1 VNTVETIF
9 HHARHHPTAL
19 AFCAP
24 GTRYNIVSYG
34 RLTVFI
40 NNVARH
46 AIEAGLKRG
55 DIVAIVVSDPIVHWA
70 MILGLERIGVVTISA
85 QSFSLPAT
93 VGLAAVLTD
102 RTDVTTVPGRLICID
117 ERWLE
122 EGNGPTP
129 SVAVQHDGSALA
141 RLIMTSGSTG
151 EPKAVPLTH
160 DLIMLRAHSFG
171 VVWGNRVAP
180 CSRTFVDVGVAANI
194 GYLWPAYV
202 LTCGGAV
209 FLRGSDAAQTMQ
221 SFNLYNVQ
229 CMVAA
234 PSGMAE
240 FLDYYERSP
249 AFACPF
255 EVMVSVGSMLAR
267 PLAERIRMRMC
278 SHLVSGYGA
287 TEGNPVAS
295 APMYQIAHVPGAVG
309 YIVPGMEVEAVDDSD
324 RPVGTDEEGLIRFRG
339 QRCVSGYFGDTPDPE
354 FRGGWFYPGDIGR
367 VTADNILIV
376 SGRKK
381 VIIDVGG
388 DKISPQAIEAVLLS
402 FPGVVHA
409 AAFSRLNPL
418 GLEEAWAAVSGRADL
433 NTESLKAFCA
443 AKLAQPFVPAR
454 IALVDDMPHNAA
466 GKVDKTKLL
475 KILGLS

>member
-1 VNTVETIF
+1 MNTVEAIF

-19 AFCAP
+19 ALCAP
-24 GTRYNIVSYG
+24 GTRYNVVSYG

-40 NNVARH
+40 DNVARH
-46 AIEAGLKRG
+46 ALAAGLKSG
-55 DIVAIVVSDPIVHWA
+55 DIVAIVVNDPIVHWA
-70 MILGLERIGVVTISA
+70 MILGLERIGVVTLSH
-85 QSFSLPAT
+85 QTLQLPAGP
-93 VGLAAVLTD
+93 GLVAVLAD
-102 RTDVTTVPGRLICID
+102 RTEDVATQIRVVRID
-117 ERWLE
+117 ERWIE
-122 EGNGPTP
+122 EGNGERPAF
-129 SVAVQHDGSALA
+129 AVQRNGSALA

-160 DLIMLRAHSFG
+160 DLIMLRTHAFG

-180 CSRTFVDVGVAANI
+180 CARTFVDVGVAANI
-194 GYLWPAYV
+194 GYLWPVYV
-202 LTCGGAV
+202 LTHGGAV

-221 SFNLYNVQ
+221 SFSLYNVQ

-249 AFACPF
+249 AFTCPF

-295 APMYQIAHVPGAVG
+295 APMHQIAHIPGAVG
-309 YIVPGMEVEAVDDSD
+309 YIAPGVEVEAVDEAD
-324 RPVGTDEEGLIRFRG
+324 RPLDKGEEGLIRFRG
-339 QRCVSGYFGDTPDPE
+339 PRCVAGYFGDTPGPE
-354 FRGGWFYPGDIGR
+354 FRGGWFYPGDIGS
-367 VTADNILIV
+367 VTADNILII

-381 VIIDVGG
+381 TIIDVGG
-388 DKISPQAIEAVLLS
+388 DKTSPQAIEAVLLS

-418 GLEEAWAAVSGRADL
+418 GLEEVWAAVSGRADL
-433 NTESLKAFCA
+433 SSESLRAFCA
-443 AKLAQPFVPAR
+443 TRLAQPFVPSR
-454 IALVDDMPHNAA
+454 IVRVDDMPRNPA
-466 GKVDKTKLL
+466 GKVDRSKLL
-475 KILGLS
+475 EMLGLS

>member
-34 RLTVFI
+34 RLTHFI

-46 AIEAGLKRG
+46 AIESGLQRG
-55 DIVAIVVSDPIVHWA
+55 DIVAVAVGDSIVHWA
-70 MILGLERIGVVTISA
+70 MLLGLERIGVVTLSI
-85 QSFSLPAT
+85 QSSQLPAEFD
-93 VGLAAVLTD
+93 LAAVLTD
-102 RTDVTTVPGRLICID
+102 RADGFAAARRVIRIN
-117 ERWLE
+117 EQWLE
-122 EGNGPTP
+122 EGGGVEP
-129 SVAVQHDGSALA
+129 SVAMERGGSALA

-160 DLIMLRAHSFG
+160 DLIMLRTHSFG
-171 VVWGNRVAP
+171 VVWGNRVSP
-180 CSRTFVDVGVAANI
+180 CARTFVDVGVAANI
-194 GYLWPAYV
+194 GYLWPVYV
-202 LTCGGAV
+202 LTQGGAV
-209 FLRGSDAAQTMQ
+209 FLRGGDAAQTMQ
-221 SFNLYNVQ
+221 AFNLYNVQ

-240 FLDYYERSP
+240 FLDYYEKSP

-267 PLAERIRMRMC
+267 PLAERIRARMC

-295 APMYQIAHVPGAVG
+295 APMYQIAHIPGAVG
-309 YIVPGMEVEAVDDSD
+309 YVVPGMEVEAVDDAD
-324 RPVGTDEEGLIRFRG
+324 RPLGNGREGLIRFRG
-339 QRCVSGYFGDTPDPE
+339 ERCVDGYFGETPGPE
-354 FRGGWFYPGDIGR
+354 FRGGWFYPGDLGS
-367 VTADNILIV
+367 VTEDNVLIV

-381 VIIDVGG
+381 VIIDIGG
-388 DKISPQAIEAVLLS
+388 DKISPQAIEAVLLT

-409 AAFSRLNPL
+409 AAFSRFNTL
-418 GLEEAWAAVSGRADL
+418 GLEEVWAAVSGRADL
-433 NTESLKAFCA
+433 SADSLRAFCA
-443 AKLAQPFVPAR
+443 TKLAQPFVPVR
-454 IALVDDMPHNAA
+454 IVPVAEMPRNPA
-466 GKVDKTKLL
+466 GKVDKPKLL
-475 KILGLS
+475 KLLGLS

>member
-1 VNTVETIF
+1 MNTVEAIF

-24 GTRYNIVSYG
+24 DTRYNIVSYG
-34 RLTVFI
+34 RLTHFI
-40 NNVARH
+40 NNVAGH
-46 AIEAGLKRG
+46 ALDAGLKRG
-55 DIVAIVVSDPIVHWA
+55 DIVAIIVSDPIVHWA
-70 MILGLERIGVVTISA
+70 MILGLERLGVVTLSL
-85 QSFSLPAT
+85 QSFQLPAEID
-93 VGLAAVLTD
+93 LAVVLTD
-102 RTDVTTVPGRLICID
+102 RADDVAAACRVIRID
-117 ERWLE
+117 ERWME
-122 EGNGPTP
+122 EGNGEQPP
-129 SVAVQHDGSALA
+129 VAMQRDGSALA

-151 EPKAVPLTH
+151 EPKAVPLSH
-160 DLIMLRAHSFG
+160 DLIMLRVHAFG

-202 LTCGGAV
+202 LTCGGSV

-221 SFNLYNVQ
+221 AFNLYNVQ

-267 PLAERIRMRMC
+267 PLAERIRARMC

-295 APMYQIAHVPGAVG
+295 APMHQIADIPGAVG
-309 YIVPGMEVEAVDDSD
+309 YVVPGMEVESVDESD
-324 RPVGTDEEGLIRFRG
+324 RPLGPGREGLIRFRG
-339 QRCVSGYFGDTPDPE
+339 PRCVAGYFGDTPGPE
-354 FRGGWFYPGDIGR
+354 FRGGWFYPGDLGS
-367 VTADNILIV
+367 VTADNILII

-381 VIIDVGG
+381 TIIDVGG
-388 DKISPQAIEAVLLS
+388 DKISPQSIEAVLLS
-402 FPGVVHA
+402 FPGVTHA
-409 AAFSRLNPL
+409 AAFSRLNAL
-418 GLEEAWAAVSGRADL
+418 GLEEVWGAVSGRADL
-433 NTESLKAFCA
+433 QADSLRAFCA
-443 AKLAQPFVPAR
+443 TKLAQPFVPAR
-454 IALVDDMPHNAA
+454 IALVDDMPRNPA
-466 GKVDKTKLL
+466 GKPDKRKLL
-475 KILGLS
+475 EMLGLS

>member
-19 AFCAP
+19 ALCAP

-46 AIEAGLKRG
+46 ALDAGLKRG
-55 DIVAIVVSDPIVHWA
+55 DIVAVLVHDPIVHWA
-70 MILGLERIGVVTISA
+70 VILGLERIGVVTLSA
-85 QSFSLPAT
+85 QRLPLPAS
-93 VGLAAVLTD
+93 VAPAAVLTD
-102 RTDVTTVPGRLICID
+102 RADITAAPGRVIRID

-122 EGNGPTP
+122 
-129 SVAVQHDGSALA
+129 DGRGEEPPLPMQRDGAALA

-160 DLIMLRAHSFG
+160 DLIMLRTHAFG

-180 CSRTFVDVGVAANI
+180 CARTFVDVGVAANI
-194 GYLWPAYV
+194 GYLWPVYV
-202 LTCGGAV
+202 LTHGGAV
-209 FLRGSDAAQTMQ
+209 FLRGSDAAQTLQ
-221 SFNLYNVQ
+221 AFNLYNVQ

-240 FLDYYERSP
+240 FLEYYEKSP

-267 PLAERIRMRMC
+267 PLAERIRARMC

-295 APMYQIAHVPGAVG
+295 APMYQISHIDGAVG
-309 YIVPGMEVEAVDDSD
+309 YVTPGIEVEAVDDSD
-324 RPVGTDEEGLIRFRG
+324 RPLARGETGLIRFRG
-339 QRCVSGYFGDTPDPE
+339 PRCVSGYFGDTPGPE
-354 FRGGWFYPGDIGR
+354 FRGGWFYPGDLGS
-367 VTADNILIV
+367 VTADNILIIA
-376 SGRKK
+376 GRKK
-381 VIIDVGG
+381 VIIDIGG
-388 DKISPQAIEAVLLS
+388 DKISPQAVEAVLLS

-409 AAFSRLNPL
+409 AAFSRHNGL
-418 GLEEAWAAVSGRADL
+418 GLEEVWAAVSGRPDLQAD
-433 NTESLKAFCA
+433 SVRAFCA
-443 AKLAQPFVPAR
+443 TRLAQPFVPTR
-454 IALVDDMPHNAA
+454 ILMVDDMPRNPA
-466 GKVDKTKLL
+466 GKVDKAKLL
-475 KILGLS
+475 AKLGLS

>member
-1 VNTVETIF
+1 MNTVEAIL

-46 AIEAGLKRG
+46 ALDAGLKRG
-55 DIVAIVVSDPIVHWA
+55 DIVAVVVNDPIAHWV
-70 MILGLERIGVVTISA
+70 MILGLERIGIVTLSL
-85 QSFSLPAT
+85 QSQQLPT
-93 VGLAAVLTD
+93 GLGLVAVLTD
-102 RTDVTTVPGRLICID
+102 RTESFATQIRVIRLD
-117 ERWLE
+117 ERWME
-122 EGNGPTP
+122 EGNGEQP
-129 SVAVQHDGSALA
+129 SVAMQRDGSMLA

-151 EPKAVPLTH
+151 EPKAVPLSH
-160 DLIMLRAHSFG
+160 DLIMLRTHAFG

-180 CSRTFVDVGVAANI
+180 CARTFVDVGVAANI
-194 GYLWPAYV
+194 GYLWSAYV
-202 LTCGGAV
+202 LTRGGSV

-267 PLAERIRMRMC
+267 PLAERIRARMC
-278 SHLVSGYGA
+278 THLVSGYGA

-295 APMYQIAHVPGAVG
+295 APMYQIAHIPGAVG
-309 YIVPGMEVEAVDDSD
+309 YVAPGMEVEAVDGSD
-324 RPVGTDEEGLIRFRG
+324 RPLGAGEEGLIRFRG
-339 QRCVSGYFGDTPDPE
+339 QRCVAGYFGDTPGPE
-354 FRGGWFYPGDIGR
+354 FRGGWFYPGDLGS
-367 VTADNILIV
+367 VTADNVLII

-381 VIIDVGG
+381 TIIDVGG
-388 DKISPQAIEAVLLS
+388 DKISPQVVEAVLLS
-402 FPGVVHA
+402 FPGVTHA
-409 AAFSRLNPL
+409 AAFSHLNAL
-418 GLEEAWAAVSGRADL
+418 GLEEVWAAVSGRPDLSAD
-433 NTESLKAFCA
+433 SLRAFCA
-443 AKLAQPFVPAR
+443 TRLAQPFVPVR
-454 IALVDDMPHNAA
+454 IVPVPEMPRNPA
-466 GKVDKTKLL
+466 GKVDRTKLL
-475 KILGLS
+475 KLLGLP